1 MEYQKII
8 NLLDNTM
15 INHLNLEQEI
25 DLKKMMNHEEH
36 ILMIILIIM
45 MITIITLN
53 FKIQW

>member
-15 INHLNLEQEI
+15 INHLNLEPQI
-25 DLKKMMNHEEH
+25 DLKKMINDEEH
-36 ILMIILIIM
+36 ISMIIIII

-53 FKIQW
+53 FKT

>member
-53 FKIQW
+53 FKVQW

>member
-15 INHLNLEQEI
+15 INHLNLEPQI
-25 DLKKMMNHEEH
+25 DLKKMINDEEH
-36 ILMIILIIM
+36 ISMIILIII

-53 FKIQW
+53 FKIQ